1 MVKNIIDVKNLSKSF
16 DISSKEPGL
25 KGTIKH
31 FIKRKTKR
39 LKVIK
44 NISFKIK
51 EGEII
56 GFLGANGAG
65 KTTILKMLCG
75 LIYPSEGSILV
86 SDYVPYKRKENFLK
100 NITLIMGQKQQL
112 IWDLPPIE
120 SFYLNASIYDLDKF
134 EAKRRIKKLSEMLEI
149 GEELFIPV
157 RKLSLGQRMKSEL
170 LASLIHEPNVLFLDE
185 PTLGLDINAQR
196 NLRKFL
202 QEYNKETNATICL
215 TSHYMKDITSL
226 CKRVICVHNG
236 SISYDGKL
244 DLLLSKLS
252 PFKEILIICRS
263 EEDAERLSNSGFKVK
278 NKSKNE
284 ITLKIENNSITSSL
298 KTILNNFD
306 IEDLYINEPP
316 IDEIIGKILIKKNYD
331 TNFD

>member
-1 MVKNIIDVKNLSKSF
+1 MLKNIIDVKNLSKSF

-31 FIKRKTKR
+31 FLKRQTKN

-51 EGEII
+51 EGEIV

-86 SDYVPYKRKENFLK
+86 SGHLPYRRKENFLK

-120 SFYLNASIYDLDKF
+120 SFFLNASIYDIEKF
-134 EAKRRIKKLSEMLEI
+134 EAKRRIKKLSDMLEI
-149 GEELFIPV
+149 DDELYTPV

-170 LASLIHEPNVLFLDE
+170 LAALIHEPNILFLDE

-202 QEYNKETNATICL
+202 KKYNEETNATICL

-236 SISYDGKL
+236 TISYDGKL
-244 DLLLSKLS
+244 DLLLKKLA
-252 PFKEILIICRS
+252 PVKEILIVCRS
-263 EEDAERLSNSGFKVK
+263 EEDAIKLANSGFNVL
-278 NKSKNE
+278 NKIKNE
-284 ITLKIENNSITSSL
+284 ITIEIENNFITSSL

-316 IDEIIGKILIKKNYD
+316 IDEIIGKILNKKDYEI
-331 TNFD
+331 

>member
-1 MVKNIIDVKNLSKSF
+1 MLKNIISVKNLSKSF
-16 DISSKEPGL
+16 DISSKKPGL

-31 FIKRKTKR
+31 FFKRQTKS

-44 NISFKIK
+44 DISFDIK

-65 KTTILKMLCG
+65 KTTILKILCG
-75 LIYPSEGSILV
+75 LIYPSEGSISV
-86 SDYVPYKRKENFLK
+86 SGYLPFRRQETFLK
-100 NITLIMGQKQQL
+100 KITLIMGQKQQL

-134 EAKRRIKKLSEMLEI
+134 EAKRRIKKLSDMLEI
-149 GEELFIPV
+149 DDELYIPV

-170 LASLIHEPNVLFLDE
+170 LAALIHEPNILFLDE

-202 QEYNKETNATICL
+202 RKYNQETNATICL

-226 CKRVICVHNG
+226 CERVICVHNG
-236 SISYDGKL
+236 AISYDGKL
-244 DLLLSKLS
+244 DLLLKKLS
-252 PFKEILIICRS
+252 PVKEILIVFRS
-263 EEDAERLSNSGFKVK
+263 DEDALKLENYGFAIK
-278 NKSKNE
+278 NKMKNE
-284 ITLKIENNSITSSL
+284 ITINVENNSITSSL
-298 KTILNNFD
+298 KTIFNNFD
-306 IEDLYINEPP
+306 IEDIYINEPP
-316 IDEIIGKILIKKNYD
+316 IDEVIGKILTKKII
-331 TNFD
+331 

>member
-16 DISSKEPGL
+16 DVSSKEPGL
-25 KGTIKH
+25 KGTFKH
-31 FIKRKTKR
+31 FFRRQTKS

-44 NISFKIK
+44 NISFEIK

-65 KTTILKMLCG
+65 KTTILKILCG
-75 LIYPSEGSILV
+75 LIYPSDGSIFV
-86 SDYVPYKRKENFLK
+86 SGYLPYRRKETFLK

-120 SFYLNASIYDLDKF
+120 SFYLNASIYDIDKF
-134 EAKRRIKKLSEMLEI
+134 EAKKRIKKLSDMLEI
-149 GEELFIPV
+149 DKELYIPV

-170 LASLIHEPNVLFLDE
+170 LAALIHEPNILFLDE

-202 QEYNKETNATICL
+202 QKYNEDTNATICL

-244 DLLLSKLS
+244 DLLLKKLC
-252 PFKEILIICRS
+252 PVKEILIVFRS
-263 EEDAERLSNSGFKVK
+263 EEEAIQLEKSGFIVK
-278 NKSKNE
+278 NRSNNE
-284 ITLKIENNSITSSL
+284 ITLKVENNCITSAL

-306 IEDLYINEPP
+306 VEDFYINEPP
-316 IDEIIGKILIKKNYD
+316 IDEIIGKILNKKDYD
-331 TNFD
+331 I

>member
-1 MVKNIIDVKNLSKSF
+1 MAKNIINVKNLSKSF
-16 DISSKEPGL
+16 NVSSKEPGI
-25 KGTIKH
+25 KGTVNH
-31 FIKRKTKR
+31 FFRRQTKN

-44 NISFKIK
+44 NISFEIK
-51 EGEII
+51 EGEIV

-75 LIYPSEGSILV
+75 LIYPSKGSILV
-86 SDYVPYKRKENFLK
+86 SDYLPYKRKDNFLK
-100 NITLIMGQKQQL
+100 NITLVMGQKEQL

-120 SFYLNASIYDLDKF
+120 SFYLNASIYDLEKV
-134 EAKRRIKKLSEMLEI
+134 EAKRRIKKLADMLEI
-149 GEELFIPV
+149 EEELFIPV

-170 LASLIHEPNVLFLDE
+170 LAALIHEPSILFLDE

-202 QEYNKETNATICL
+202 KKYNEETNATICL

-244 DLLLSKLS
+244 DQLLKKLS
-252 PFKEILIICRS
+252 PVKEILIICRS
-263 EEDAERLSNSGFKVK
+263 EEDANQLENSGFSVK
-278 NKSKNE
+278 NKTKNE
-284 ITLKIENNSITSSL
+284 ITIQVGNNSITSAL
-298 KTILNNFD
+298 RTILNNYD

-316 IDEIIGKILIKKNYD
+316 IDEIIGKILINKRL
-331 TNFD
+331 

>member
-1 MVKNIIDVKNLSKSF
+1 MAKNIIYVKNLSKSF
-16 DISSKEPGL
+16 NVSSKEPGL

-31 FIKRKTKR
+31 FFKRETKS

-44 NISFKIK
+44 NISFEIK
-51 EGEII
+51 EGEIV

-75 LIYPSEGSILV
+75 LIYPSEGSISV
-86 SDYVPYKRKENFLK
+86 SGYLPYRRKENFLK

-112 IWDLPPIE
+112 LWDLPPIE
-120 SFYLNASIYDLDKF
+120 SFYLNASIYDLDKL
-134 EAKRRIKKLSEMLEI
+134 EAKKRIKKLSDMLEI
-149 GEELFIPV
+149 DDDLFKPV

-170 LASLIHEPNVLFLDE
+170 LAALIHEPNILFLDE

-196 NLRKFL
+196 NLRNFL
-202 QEYNKETNATICL
+202 QKYNEETNATICL
-215 TSHYMKDITSL
+215 TSHYMQDITSL
-226 CKRVICVHNG
+226 CKRVVCVHNG

-244 DLLLSKLS
+244 DLLLKKLS
-252 PFKEILIICRS
+252 PVKEILIICRS
-263 EEDAERLSNSGFKVK
+263 EEDAIKLEKSGFTVK
-278 NKSKNE
+278 NKRKNE
-284 ITLKIENNSITSSL
+284 ITIKVENKSITSSL

-316 IDEIIGKILIKKNYD
+316 IDEIIGKILIKKDYSI
-331 TNFD
+331 

>member
-1 MVKNIIDVKNLSKSF
+1 MVKSIIDVKNLSKSF
-16 DISSKEPGL
+16 NISSKKPGL
-25 KGTIKH
+25 NGTIRH
-31 FIKRKTKR
+31 FFRRETKS

-51 EGEII
+51 EGEIV

-75 LIYPSEGSILV
+75 LIYPSEGSISV
-86 SDYVPYKRKENFLK
+86 SGYLPYRRKKNFLK
-100 NITLIMGQKQQL
+100 DITLIMGQKQQL

-120 SFYLNASIYDLDKF
+120 SFYLNASIYDLDKT
-134 EAKRRIKKLSEMLEI
+134 EAKRRIKKLSDMLEI
-149 GEELFIPV
+149 DNELYIPV

-170 LASLIHEPNVLFLDE
+170 LAALIHEPNILFLDE

-202 QEYNKETNATICL
+202 KKYNDETNATICL

-244 DLLLSKLS
+244 DLLLNKLS
-252 PFKEILIICRS
+252 PFKEILIFCRS
-263 EEDAERLSNSGFKVK
+263 EEDANLIEDSGFNVK
-278 NKSKNE
+278 SKTKNE
-284 ITLKIENNSITSSL
+284 ITIKVENIAITSSL

-306 IEDLYINEPP
+306 IVDLYINEPP
-316 IDEIIGKILIKKNYD
+316 IDEIIGKILIKEDYEI
-331 TNFD
+331 